1 MLLSHHLVHVNKN
14 FIQFIIWP
22 WSNSIINQTDDYF
35 SNLIK
40 CVNLIPKVSIILLG
54 KLQSR
59 AVNVRMRQGFPLS
72 PLSNI
77 ALEGLV
83 NTIKWKKEELYILE
97 KKVKLSVIR
106 DKMIVSVVSELTKR
120 QLESLSLVRQ
130 LSTKLININQQPAH
144 RQLVRKQ

>member
-1 MLLSHHLVHVNKN
+1 
-14 FIQFIIWP
+14 
-22 WSNSIINQTDDYF
+22 
-35 SNLIK
+35 
-40 CVNLIPKVSIILLG
+40 
-54 KLQSR
+54 
-59 AVNVRMRQGFPLS
+59 MRQGFPLS

-83 NTIKWKKEELYILE
+83 NTIKWKKDELYILE

-130 LSTKLININQQPAH
+130 LSTKLININQ
-144 RQLVRKQ
+144 

>member
-1 MLLSHHLVHVNKN
+1 
-14 FIQFIIWP
+14 
-22 WSNSIINQTDDYF
+22 
-35 SNLIK
+35 
-40 CVNLIPKVSIILLG
+40 
-54 KLQSR
+54 
-59 AVNVRMRQGFPLS
+59 MRQGFPLS

-130 LSTKLININQQPAH
+130 LSTKLININQ
-144 RQLVRKQ
+144 

>member
-1 MLLSHHLVHVNKN
+1 M
-14 FIQFIIWP
+14 
-22 WSNSIINQTDDYF
+22 
-35 SNLIK
+35 
-40 CVNLIPKVSIILLG
+40 
-54 KLQSR
+54 
-59 AVNVRMRQGFPLS
+59 RMRQGFPLS

-83 NTIKWKKEELYILE
+83 NTIKWKKDELYILE

-130 LSTKLININQQPAH
+130 LSTKLININQ
-144 RQLVRKQ
+144 